1 MKQSV
6 DYNGQVV
13 TISLAGKI
21 MGDPDQ
27 SRMFYGTIAEFL
39 SLNKHNF
46 LIDLAKV
53 DWVNSIGLGMLLSA
67 HKSARQA
74 GGKVVLC
81 NVHHVE
87 SLLSMTNLLRVFE
100 HCNNCDEAHW
110 MFDEA

>member
-6 DYNGQVV
+6 DYNGHVV
-13 TISLAGKI
+13 TISLSGKI
-21 MGDPDQ
+21 MGEPIQ

-39 SLNKHNF
+39 SLNKRNF
-46 LIDLAKV
+46 LIDLGRV

-67 HKSARQA
+67 HKSALQA

-81 NVHHVE
+81 NVHHIE

-100 HCNNCDEAHW
+100 HCNNCDEARRK
-110 MFDEA
+110 FTES